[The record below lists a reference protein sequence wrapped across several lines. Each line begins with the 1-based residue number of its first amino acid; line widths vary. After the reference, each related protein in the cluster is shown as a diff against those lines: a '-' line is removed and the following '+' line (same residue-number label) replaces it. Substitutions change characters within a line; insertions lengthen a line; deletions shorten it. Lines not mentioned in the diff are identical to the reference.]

1 MGSGKTVVGALVAQR
16 SGTAFHDLDLMVEGE
31 AGMAVSDIF
40 AIRSE
45 AVFRALESRLLPKA
59 LQPETV
65 VALGGGA
72 AIDDS
77 NWKVIRELATTVYL
91 EASFET
97 IWARIGHQAN
107 NRPLF
112 FGHPRDEIEALM
124 NRRRPRYEEASYR
137 VNADLPLDQVATEV
151 MKHWSA

>member
-1 MGSGKTVVGALVAQR
+1 MGSGKTVVGGLVAQR
-16 SGTAFHDLDLMVEGE
+16 SGSAFRDLDTMVEDE

-40 AIRSE
+40 AIHSE

-77 NWKVIRELATTVYL
+77 NWNVIRQLATTVYL
-91 EASFET
+91 DASFET

-107 NRPLF
+107 RPLF
-112 FGHPRDEIEALM
+112 FGHPRDEMEALL
-124 NRRRPRYEEASYR
+124 NRRRHRYEEALHR
-137 VNADLPLDQVATEV
+137 VNADGPLDAVATEV
-151 MKHWSA
+151 MKLWSA

>member
-1 MGSGKTVVGALVAQR
+1 MGSGKTVVGGLVAQR
-16 SGTAFHDLDLMVEGE
+16 SGTAFRDLDTMVEDE

-40 AIRSE
+40 AIHSE
-45 AVFRALESRLLPKA
+45 SVFRALESRLLPKA

-77 NWKVIRELATTVYL
+77 NWNLIRELATTVYL
-91 EASFET
+91 DASFET

-107 NRPLF
+107 RPLF
-112 FGHPRDEIEALM
+112 FGHPRDEMEALL
-124 NRRRPRYEEASYR
+124 NRRRPRYEEALHR
-137 VNADLPLDQVATEV
+137 VNADGPLDEVATEV
-151 MKHWSA
+151 MKLWSA

>member
-1 MGSGKTVVGALVAQR
+1 MGSGKTVVGGLVAQR
-16 SGTAFHDLDLMVEGE
+16 SGTAFHDLDTMVEDE

-40 AIRSE
+40 AIHSE

-72 AIDDS
+72 TIDDS
-77 NWKVIRELATTVYL
+77 NWKLLRERAMTVYL

-97 IWARIGHQAN
+97 IWRRIGHQA

-112 FGHPRDEIEALM
+112 FGHPRDEMEALL
-124 NRRRPRYEEASYR
+124 NRRRPRYEEALHR
-137 VNADLPLDQVATEV
+137 VNADGPLDVVATEV
-151 MKHWSA
+151 MKLWSA

>member
-1 MGSGKTVVGALVAQR
+1 MGSGRAVEGGLVAQR
-16 SGTAFHDLDLMVEGE
+16 SGTAFHDLERMVEDE

-40 AIRSE
+40 AIHSE

-72 AIDDS
+72 GIDDS
-77 NWKVIRELATTVYL
+77 NWNLIRELATTVYL
-91 EASFET
+91 DASFET

-107 NRPLF
+107 RPLF
-112 FGHPRDEIEALM
+112 FGHPRDEMEALL
-124 NRRRPRYEEASYR
+124 NRRRPRYEEALHP
-137 VNADLPLDQVATEV
+137 VNADRPLDVVATEV
-151 MKHWSA
+151 MKLWTA

>member
-16 SGTAFHDLDLMVEGE
+16 SGTGFHDLDLMVEDE

-40 AIRSE
+40 AIHSE
-45 AVFRALESRLLPKA
+45 SVFRALESRLLPKA

-72 AIDDS
+72 AIDEA
-77 NWKVIRELATTVYL
+77 NWKLIRELATTVYL

-112 FGHPRDEIEALM
+112 FGHGREEMQALLE
-124 NRRRPRYEEASYR
+124 RRRPRYEEASYR
-137 VNADLPLDQVATEV
+137 VNADGPLDVVATEV

>member
-16 SGTAFHDLDLMVEGE
+16 SGAAFQDLDMMVEDE

-40 AIRSE
+40 AIHSE

-72 AIDDS
+72 IMDDS
-77 NWKVIRELATTVYL
+77 NWRLVRERATSVYL
-91 EASFET
+91 EASFDT
-97 IWARIGHQAN
+97 IWARIGHQAT
-107 NRPLF
+107 RPLF
-112 FGHPRDEIEALM
+112 FGHPREEIEALM
-124 NRRRPRYEEASYR
+124 NRRRARYEEASHR
-137 VNADLPLDQVATEV
+137 VNADAPLDEVASEV
-151 MKHWSA
+151 MKLWSA

>member
-16 SGTAFHDLDLMVEGE
+16 SGTAFHDLDMMVEDE

-40 AIRSE
+40 AIHSE

-72 AIDDS
+72 ALDDS
-77 NWKVIRELATTVYL
+77 NWKLIRERATTVYL
-91 EASFET
+91 EASFDT

-107 NRPLF
+107 RPLF
-112 FGHPRDEIEALM
+112 FGHPREEIEALL
-124 NRRRPRYEEASYR
+124 NRRRPRYEEASHR
-137 VNADLPLDQVATEV
+137 VNADAPLDEVATEV
-151 MKHWSA
+151 MKLWSA